1 MKRMI
6 LITALTL
13 STTVSAFAGQQN
25 SIGALIIGAGGGAAM
40 GQAIGRDTE
49 STLIGT
55 AVGSVVGYIIGNEMD
70 KDQRIFHRP
79 VQQRSVQY
87 HSRPVVHKQ
96 KHVAQYNY
104 YHETVNR
111 TSPPPP
117 RRHCKEAEILGT
129 VNGKA
134 KKMYGTVCRTP
145 QGWELVSD
153 ESYHDNKNRHNPHGR
168 DHKYKRNSHYRNF
181 DDQNWARHRF

>member
-1 MKRMI
+1 MKKMI

-13 STTVSAFAGQQN
+13 LTTVTAYAGQQN

-55 AVGSVVGYIIGNEMD
+55 AVGSVVGYIIGNELD
-70 KDQRIFHRP
+70 RDQRVYHRP
-79 VQQRSVQY
+79 VQQRPVQY
-87 HSRPVVHKQ
+87 RPRPVIHKQ
-96 KHVAQYNY
+96 KDVTQYNY
-104 YHETVNR
+104 YYERPNR
-111 TSPPPP
+111 TSTPPPK
-117 RRHCKEAEILGT
+117 RRCKETEILGK

-134 KKMYGTVCRTP
+134 KKIYGTVCRTP

-153 ESYHDNKNRHNPHGR
+153 ESYHDNKNRHNTHRR
-168 DHKYKRNSHYRNF
+168 DHKDKRNNHYRNY
-181 DDQNWARHRF
+181 DNQNWANHNF